1 MKLRGTEAVPT
12 PANLSREA
20 QSALAQDL
28 VSARRSGV
36 ALRILDRLA
45 ETLVVAALF
54 LELGLVLANVLAR
67 LWFGRSFLWADE
79 AARMALSIL
88 AFVGGAVAY
97 RRREHAHVRLILG
110 LLPPRGEAACLALA
124 DVIVL
129 FAAGLTGVVSIGFI
143 ASNWSER
150 TPILQLPASLIA
162 MPLPLGMALILI
174 FAADRLWRT
183 RGRAALPIVS
193 AFLVAAGAVAAT
205 CGEWLPL
212 FGDDA
217 PIIAA
222 LILFVVA
229 ILAGVPV
236 GFVLLLATA
245 AYLWGSGTASLE
257 VLPQNMV
264 NGAGNYILL
273 AIPFFILAGLVME
286 RGGVSLRLIRFIHAL
301 VGHLRGGLLQVT
313 VVSMYVISGLSG
325 SKPAD
330 VAAVGTVMRDQLR
343 ERHGPAEGAAVLAA
357 SAIMG
362 ETVPPSVAMLIVG
375 SITNVSVAAMFIGG
389 IIPAAVIA
397 VCLALLISVRARR
410 AGGPRLPRAPLS
422 FVVRAGLDAVLP
434 ILMPGLL
441 LAGILSGI
449 ATPTEVAALAVLYG
463 SF

>member
-183 RGRAALPIVS
+183 HGRTALPTAASFV
-193 AFLVAAGAVAAT
+193 LAAGAAAAT

-236 GFVLLLATA
+236 DSSCCSPRPRT
-245 AYLWGSGTASLE
+245 S
-257 VLPQNMV
+257 
-264 NGAGNYILL
+264 
-273 AIPFFILAGLVME
+273 
-286 RGGVSLRLIRFIHAL
+286 
-301 VGHLRGGLLQVT
+301 
-313 VVSMYVISGLSG
+313 
-325 SKPAD
+325 
-330 VAAVGTVMRDQLR
+330 
-343 ERHGPAEGAAVLAA
+343 GAA
-357 SAIMG
+357 G
-362 ETVPPSVAMLIVG
+362 PPRSR
-375 SITNVSVAAMFIGG
+375 
-389 IIPAAVIA
+389 
-397 VCLALLISVRARR
+397 CCRR
-410 AGGPRLPRAPLS
+410 
-422 FVVRAGLDAVLP
+422 
-434 ILMPGLL
+434 
-441 LAGILSGI
+441 
-449 ATPTEVAALAVLYG
+449 TW
-463 SF
+463 